1 MATTAE
7 PIAATRTFAAPR
19 LAFKDAAKA
28 IEFYK
33 KAFGARETMRFDT
46 GVGNSRMLKS

>member
-7 PIAATRTFAAPR
+7 PIAAIRTFASPR
-19 LAFKDAAKA
+19 LSFKSPGKA

-33 KAFGARETMRFDT
+33 KAFGARETLRFET
-46 GVGNSRMLKS
+46 EGHRPRWK